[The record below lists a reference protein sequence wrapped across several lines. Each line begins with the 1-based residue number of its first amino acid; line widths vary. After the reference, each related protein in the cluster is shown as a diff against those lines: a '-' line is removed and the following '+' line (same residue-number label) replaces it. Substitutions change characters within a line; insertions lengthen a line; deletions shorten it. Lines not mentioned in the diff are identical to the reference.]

1 MSESNIIRPV
11 VYKRKKSFLHGT
23 LLRSTVLFCGQ
34 KLTHFARRF
43 STYAETLTHKTLV
56 PVLHLDEYQKNLKL
70 ACKSLLVLNTVL
82 QRTRKR
88 SSYTVTHFYILRRVP
103 KKTQVGM

>member
-11 VYKRKKSFLHGT
+11 VYKKKKSISYILW
-23 LLRSTVLFCGQ
+23 RQ

-56 PVLHLDEYQKNLKL
+56 PVLHLDEYKKNLKL

-82 QRTRKR
+82 QRTNKILIA
-88 SSYTVTHFYILRRVP
+88 TVTHFIYLDEHQ
-103 KKTQVGM
+103 KKTLVGM

>member
-11 VYKRKKSFLHGT
+11 VYKRKKSISYTILW
-23 LLRSTVLFCGQ
+23 RQ

-56 PVLHLDEYQKNLKL
+56 PVLHLDEYKKNLKL
-70 ACKSLLVLNTVL
+70 ACKSLLVLL
-82 QRTRKR
+82 ER
-88 SSYTVTHFYILRRVP
+88 SCKEQERFSYTVTHFYILRRVP
-103 KKTQVGM
+103 KKPQVGM